1 MTKKMKK
8 ESGFTLVEMLI
19 VVAIIAILIAVSIPL
34 VSSALEKART
44 ATDAANERAFK
55 AAISISY
62 LGEDGVVKAD
72 DATVCVYDA
81 VDGKVVADDVAAG
94 YGQNSDHAGMKLYA
108 VMDEDGEITMG
119 WAESK
124 PTGKTDIKTDTLVG
138 KDLMTT
144 EKAP

>member
-1 MTKKMKK
+1 M
-8 ESGFTLVEMLI
+8 SF
-19 VVAIIAILIAVSIPL
+19 
-34 VSSALEKART
+34 RT

-94 YGQNSDHAGMKLYA
+94 YGQNSDHAGSNKQHTEDQKDDTPPPHQKAAKQLPRPTAAKRRGDRPQA
-108 VMDEDGEITMG
+108 VEESGEARFLLQG
-119 WAESK
+119 
-124 PTGKTDIKTDTLVG
+124 
-138 KDLMTT
+138 
-144 EKAP
+144 